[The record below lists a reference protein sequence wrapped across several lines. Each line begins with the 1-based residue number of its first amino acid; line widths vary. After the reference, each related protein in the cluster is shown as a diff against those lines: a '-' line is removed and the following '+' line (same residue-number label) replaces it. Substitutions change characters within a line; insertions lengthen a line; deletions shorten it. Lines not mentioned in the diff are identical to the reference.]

1 MFWWD
6 FFGNN
11 LSVVLKFFNVLFRLF
26 LIFLIC
32 FIWVRYFISNL
43 GLCLAITAI
52 LTFSFEIL
60 IRFFLD
66 RKLAKNKLKA
76 EEEKLAEKI
85 SSNFIFN
92 PKLAQSY
99 FLKLAKINHQAKKVG
114 SYIEVFNKD
123 DAAAK
128 TVLYPCYSFSPISA
142 QTVVEIIRKTEKSK
156 PKKLVVCGYMIS
168 KEALDVAKKFPGLKI
183 VLLGSKECFLKL
195 IKPAGFYPEN
205 LKEVE
210 LSSKPKFK
218 EVLKGAISKQRAK
231 GYLLASLILLFSSFI
246 VRMNIYYLV
255 FSSILLILSFVCYFV
270 PTRGQKLDDE
280 IL

>member
-66 RKLAKNKLKA
+66 RRLAKNKLKT

-99 FLKLAKINHQAKKVG
+99 FLKLAKINH
-114 SYIEVFNKD
+114 
-123 DAAAK
+123 
-128 TVLYPCYSFSPISA
+128 P
-142 QTVVEIIRKTEKSK
+142 
-156 PKKLVVCGYMIS
+156 S
-168 KEALDVAKKFPGLKI
+168 KESWKLHRSFQQGRRSRKNSSLS
-183 VLLGSKECFLKL
+183 LLQLYS
-195 IKPAGFYPEN
+195 N
-205 LKEVE
+205 L
-210 LSSKPKFK
+210 
-218 EVLKGAISKQRAK
+218 RAD
-231 GYLLASLILLFSSFI
+231 G
-246 VRMNIYYLV
+246 
-255 FSSILLILSFVCYFV
+255 C
-270 PTRGQKLDDE
+270 
-280 IL
+280 

>member
-1 MFWWD
+1 M
-6 FFGNN
+6 
-11 LSVVLKFFNVLFRLF
+11 VLKFFNVLFRLF
-26 LIFLIC
+26 LIYLIC
-32 FIWVRYFISNL
+32 FIWVRYFVSSL
-43 GLCLAITAI
+43 GLCLAITSI

-76 EEEKLAEKI
+76 EEEKLSEKI

-114 SYIEVFNKD
+114 GYIEVFNSENQSV
-123 DAAAK
+123 K
-128 TVLYPCYSFSPISA
+128 TILYPCYSFVPISG
-142 QTVVEIIRKTEKSK
+142 QTLVEIVRKTEKSK
-156 PKKLVVCGYMIS
+156 PNKLVVCGYMIS
-168 KEALDVAKKFPGLKI
+168 KEAFDVAKKLADLKI

-195 IKPAGFYPEN
+195 IKPSGIYPEN

-210 LSSKPKFK
+210 FSSKPKFK
-218 EVLKGAISKQRAK
+218 ELLKAAISKQRAK
-231 GYLLASLILLFSSFI
+231 GYLLASLVLLFSSFI

-270 PTRGQKLDDE
+270 PAAGQKLDE
-280 IL
+280 NIL